1 MSAPA
6 AIQASDPREWYRLS
20 VRDAAQRLG
29 LSTKTIYRAPKRY
42 GGRRTPGG
50 LWRFSEASLQ
60 RLMEGGA
67 GVTIHRGRRPVHG
80 AGTI

>member
-6 AIQASDPREWYRLS
+6 VIQPSDPSEWYRLS

-29 LSTKTIYRAPKRY
+29 LSTKTIYRTPKRY

-50 LWRFSEASLQ
+50 LWRFSEANIQ
-60 RLMEGGA
+60 RLMEEGA
-67 GVTIHRGRRPVHG
+67 TGRRRLK
-80 AGTI
+80 ARTS